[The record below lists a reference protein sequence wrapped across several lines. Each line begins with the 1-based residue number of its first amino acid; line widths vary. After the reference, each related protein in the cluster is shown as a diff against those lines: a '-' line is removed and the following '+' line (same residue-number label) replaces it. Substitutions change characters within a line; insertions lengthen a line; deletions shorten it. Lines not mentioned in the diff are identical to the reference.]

1 MVILPSIE
9 LYMGCT
15 DAEQNIDCLL
25 IICCGLLGLLKII
38 LFRIYARNL
47 IDNYE
52 SALNDYVTI
61 ENAKQ
66 RAIMRRYSFI
76 GRTLCCFVMCFSY
89 LSCLIYSFIPLLD
102 NDESKRINVTN
113 ENSVREY
120 TIPSKCTLEYFN
132 PSNSVY
138 RIFCFIEAVALIL
151 ATTANIGKI
160 YLLFNIII

>member
-52 SALNDYVTI
+52 SALKDYVTI

-66 RAIMRRYSFI
+66 RAIMRRHSFI
-76 GRTLCCFVMCFSY
+76 GRTLCCFIMCFSY
-89 LSCLIYSFIPLLD
+89 LSCLIYSFIPFLD
-102 NDESKRINVTN
+102 NDESIYINVTN

-120 TIPSKCTLEYFN
+120 TVPSKCALEYFN
-132 PSNSVY
+132 PSNSIY
-138 RIFCFIEAVALIL
+138 RIFCFTEAVALIL
-151 ATTANIGKI
+151 LQYERERERERERKAT
-160 YLLFNIII
+160 